1 MNFTP
6 VNRKLVEKA
15 LSSSAKQVIATSG
28 IASTRSGSKE
38 LEHLVN
44 HLADQPF
51 PSLAAAVQLGEELG
65 QRIVALSQQMGRT
78 NLDQGVIRQL
88 LLRKQLPTIDLSLQ
102 NPEPSQQQSVPTA
115 KAVSSQNPAAQPA
128 VEAGFAASTQT
139 TVPAEETAETNIE
152 KTSKKTEAEPEEPAV
167 SEALPTSAV
176 EAAASEATQPME
188 TVEAEALDA
197 ADAAD
202 DAAEQSSEGAE
213 DLADVAEDSEAEPVV
228 ASIAVSSEADPSKAE
243 QKASPVEALAEAS
256 LPKAEVSVEEDEDE
270 DEDEDEEDEES
281 ENTVDEIVEAVKVL
295 AESNSDHV
303 EEADIQNQLVDAAED
318 AAEDIAAELLE
329 PDAALVDMTPTDIAT
344 GDDASE
350 AAAIE
355 AVESSDAAELMGAEP
370 SELKPATKAKK

>member
-270 DEDEDEEDEES
+270 DEDEEDEES

-318 AAEDIAAELLE
+318 AAED
-329 PDAALVDMTPTDIAT
+329 MTPTDIAT